1 MYPLIFGKLSYQK
14 NSVRMQK
21 IIGEKQQ
28 LVASAPSNFTTE
40 VMLQQE
46 KREQKELTGA
56 RKSNVVVVF
65 ITCV

>member
-1 MYPLIFGKLSYQK
+1 
-14 NSVRMQK
+14 MQK

-28 LVASAPSNFTTE
+28 LVTSAPLNFTTE